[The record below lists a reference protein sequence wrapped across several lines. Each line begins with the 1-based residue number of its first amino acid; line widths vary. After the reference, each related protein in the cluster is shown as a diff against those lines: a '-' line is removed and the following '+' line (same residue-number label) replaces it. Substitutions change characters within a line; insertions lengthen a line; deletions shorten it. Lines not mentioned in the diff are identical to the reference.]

1 MKIILHIAEAFG
13 SGVLNYIKNLSKWQ
27 SQEYKIYIA
36 YGIRPETPD
45 NFGEQFDSGINFI
58 KVEGFTRKLIYLMIL
73 QHLNL
78 LENWLMK
85 YIPI

>member
-27 SQEYKIYIA
+27 CREYQIYIA

-45 NFGEQFDSGINFI
+45 NFKEQFDS
-58 KVEGFTRKLIYLMIL
+58 
-73 QHLNL
+73 
-78 LENWLMK
+78 
-85 YIPI
+85 